1 MKLRSWELGDTGEHK
16 AVVDGFREMV
26 STASKRLRNGRHS
39 LHRHSLHRHLFQA
52 EGAVGDPAGCR
63 STQVSL
69 DPPPCE
75 EFTTSDPLRNAT
87 RVNPPGFTEILSP

>member
-16 AVVDGFREMV
+16 AVINGFRGTV

-39 LHRHSLHRHLFQA
+39 LHRHLFQA
-52 EGAVGDPAGCR
+52 EGAVGGPAGCR

-87 RVNPPGFTEILSP
+87 RVNPPGLTEILSP